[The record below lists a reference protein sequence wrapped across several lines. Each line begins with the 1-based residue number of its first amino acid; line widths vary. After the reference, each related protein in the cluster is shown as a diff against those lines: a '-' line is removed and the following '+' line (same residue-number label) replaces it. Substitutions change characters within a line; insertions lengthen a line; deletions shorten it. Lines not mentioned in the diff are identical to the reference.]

1 MVSLCC
7 VSLLYSEYPEMV
19 IQYDN
24 LFWLVILD
32 IITNSNLKTL
42 IRKS

>member
-1 MVSLCC
+1 
-7 VSLLYSEYPEMV
+7 MV